1 MWLEY
6 SLVGVAVAISLVWL
20 GLRLFRFFAGRTR
33 CSCGS
38 GAKQCPAGRFEA
50 ILGRDPTLIQQAHGP
65 DSRT

>member
-6 SLVGVAVAISLVWL
+6 TLVGAAVAVSLVWL
-20 GLRLFRFFAGRTR
+20 GLRVCRFFAGRTR

-38 GAKQCPAGRFEA
+38 GAKQCPASRLGA
-50 ILGRDPTLIQQAHGP
+50 ILSGQPASIQQPPGP